1 MWWDGTWKN
10 YSDNLCTSF
19 YVSIRKNKKLSQI
32 DLAMRI
38 NGDDNKIGRIER
50 GEYNFKVAS
59 LLVIA
64 QALDVE
70 VTELFEIKE
79 INFLKNNIL
88 EYIDNV
94 KLTKIK

>member
-1 MWWDGTWKN
+1 M
-10 YSDNLCTSF
+10 
-19 YVSIRKNKKLSQI
+19 SQI

-70 VTELFEIKE
+70 VTELFEIKD

-94 KLTKIK
+94 EFTNAK